1 MLGTLRR
8 LLPMTAALAFLMPLT
23 AQAAGVE
30 TCEAYAHAAISQVS
44 SGRST
49 PACEKG
55 MEGPRWSAAFR
66 VHFTYCMT
74 HSGEVVDGQRAARS
88 DFLRSCGAEQ

>member
-1 MLGTLRR
+1 MILKG
-8 LLPMTAALAFLMPLT
+8 LLPVTATLAVLMPLA

-30 TCEAYAHAAISQVS
+30 TCEAYAQAAVSQVS
-44 SGRST
+44 SGHST

-55 MEGPRWSAAFR
+55 MDGPRWSAAFR

-74 HSGEVVDGQRAARS
+74 HSGEVVDGQRAARN
-88 DFLRSCGAEQ
+88 DYLRSCGAEQ